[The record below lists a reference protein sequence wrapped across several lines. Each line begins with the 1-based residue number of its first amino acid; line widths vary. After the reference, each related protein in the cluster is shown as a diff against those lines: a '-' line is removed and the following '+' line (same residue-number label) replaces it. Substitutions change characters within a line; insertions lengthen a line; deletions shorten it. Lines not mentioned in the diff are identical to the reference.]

1 MTPRRVGVIGAVG
14 IGVGSMLGAGVFSDM
29 WEHVLAAGDWYL
41 LAVAIAAAVATANAL
56 STAQLASRYHLA
68 GGVYA
73 YGRAELGHL
82 VGHLAGA
89 GFVVGKTV
97 STAVAALV
105 LGAYVLPGHAPTVAT
120 GAIALAWA
128 LNARGITRTA
138 AGATVSAV
146 VVTLGLVAIAVGAL
160 VMEGAG
166 SESVPVLSEGQG
178 PVMAVLV
185 GAAAALFAF
194 AGYAR
199 IATLSEDVRDPG
211 RTIPRAIAA
220 ALAIVLV
227 VYSLVAIALATTV
240 GADAFV
246 PSAPIEQL
254 AAAAR
259 LPAWPV
265 TVLATVAVF
274 GAMLA
279 VMAGAGRTVMA
290 MARERDLPSVLA
302 VQGRSGAPWRAEAVV
317 ALVAIGLVWFSTA
330 SLILVSVTGVLV
342 YYGVANLAAI
352 RQRRAGR
359 TAHLRVPVAVS
370 MFGLVGCATL
380 GAVALPAAAD
390 GWVTM
395 VIVLALV
402 VGWPVGAALVRR

>member
-29 WEHVLAAGDWYL
+29 WAHVLAAGDWYL
-41 LAVAIAAAVATANAL
+41 VAVAIAAAVATANAL

-73 YGRAELGHL
+73 YGRAELGNL

-146 VVTLGLVAIAVGAL
+146 VVTVGLVAIAVGAL
-160 VMEGAG
+160 VIDDAD
-166 SESVPVLSEGQG
+166 SSSVLILHEAHG
-178 PVMAVLV
+178 PAMAVLV

-220 ALAIVLV
+220 ALGIVLV
-227 VYSLVAIALATTV
+227 VYCLVAVALATTV
-240 GADAFV
+240 GADRLSAA
-246 PSAPIEQL
+246 APIEQL

-290 MARERDLPSVLA
+290 MARERDLPHRLA
-302 VQGRSGAPWRAEAVV
+302 DQGTSGAPWKAEAVV
-317 ALVAIGLVWFSTA
+317 AVVAVALVWFSTA

-359 TAHLRVPVAVS
+359 TAYLRVPVAVS
-370 MFGLVGCATL
+370 VFGLVGCATL

-390 GWVTM
+390 GWLTM
-395 VIVLALV
+395 AVVLALV
-402 VGWPVGAALVRR
+402 VGWPVVAALVRR